1 MHPAR
6 DAVRIDARVIVAVA
20 AAHPDA
26 AALIPHVGG
35 AVAILIGAIFVA
47 VAVGI
52 VAIELRRNQYLW
64 MLASFVAAFALISL
78 IHAAVAP

>member
-1 MHPAR
+1 
-6 DAVRIDARVIVAVA
+6 VIGTA
-20 AAHPDA
+20 APHLEA
-26 AALIPHVGG
+26 ASLIPYGGG

-64 MLASFVAAFALISL
+64 MLTSFVAALVLISL
-78 IHAAVAP
+78 IHAAVAS